1 MKASECEF
9 EKMKE
14 RVLSFQGEKR
24 FAHTL
29 GVVKEAEYIA
39 SVCGFSTEYVE
50 KARTAALLH
59 DITKTFTDE
68 EQEAMFEKYGIDIP
82 SEPPTMHEKTGAY
95 FAREVF
101 GDRTVD
107 GEIFS
112 AIACHTTGKAGMTML
127 DMAIF
132 IADFTEE
139 TRTHKSC
146 IDMRAYLHAECEKI
160 KGEPKKAEELLKR
173 VTLRIIA
180 NTLTFLA
187 LRKRKIDIRMIEAW
201 NSMIL

>member
-1 MKASECEF
+1 
-9 EKMKE
+9 
-14 RVLSFQGEKR
+14 
-24 FAHTL
+24 
-29 GVVKEAEYIA
+29 
-39 SVCGFSTEYVE
+39 
-50 KARTAALLH
+50 
-59 DITKTFTDE
+59 
-68 EQEAMFEKYGIDIP
+68 
-82 SEPPTMHEKTGAY
+82 
-95 FAREVF
+95 
-101 GDRTVD
+101 
-107 GEIFS
+107 
-112 AIACHTTGKAGMTML
+112 MTML

-173 VTLRIIA
+173 VTLRLIA